1 MIRSLAYFPLQAA
14 LNSGPVMDAILDSCT
29 AAGIKTEENSMDS
42 DAAVIWSV
50 LWHGRMAPNQQVYQ
64 HYRSQGKP
72 VIVIEIGALYRG
84 QTWKVAV
91 NHINAEGYY
100 GHQENLDP
108 DRPKKLQI
116 SLATL
121 LSPQSHIVIAAQHT
135 KSMLVQNMGNMEQW
149 VYDQV
154 RASKSVTDRP
164 IVVRPHPR
172 CRLDLQQL
180 DPGIKIQTPIKL
192 DNTYDSFDLQYN
204 CHAVINYNS
213 GPGTQ
218 AAISGC
224 RPVVDATSLAYPV
237 SIRLEDIEK
246 PYDIDRRQWLIELC
260 HTEYTISE
268 LTTGLWLKR
277 LEPALQR

>member
-121 LSPQSHIVIAAQHT
+121 LSPQPYVVIAAQHR
-135 KSMLVQNMGNMEQW
+135 KSMLVQHMGHMEQW

-154 RASKSVTDRP
+154 RATKSVTDRP

-180 DPGIKIQTPIKL
+180 DPNIKIQTPVKL

-213 GPGTQ
+213 GPGIQ

-224 RPVVDATSLAYPV
+224 RPVVDETSLAYPV
-237 SIRLEDIEK
+237 SIRIEDIEK